1 MLWAQLRTPHI
12 SPCPGP
18 GLQGRC
24 RQEGALLGGKNG
36 VCKMKGI
43 PDAVSWEVGRRPSG
57 NCPCSARRT
66 LGHPPPSLQA
76 EDRVTGRASCPP
88 RGVVGE
94 PEQARGGQGMPS
106 SHPPLCAG
114 VPPPITG
121 PQPRV
126 PRSGLD
132 VAPVGRWGSR
142 EDGGSPGCWARTRD
156 VGPQAGPRPRSLHR
170 SALSPEPSTS
180 SSTSRELS
188 RRVQCSFHQLDR
200 PLLPD
205 GAPPPLSLEFLGSRF
220 LWLPAHPTGPPELTR
235 SVVL

>member
-1 MLWAQLRTPHI
+1 MWAQLRTPHI

-24 RQEGALLGGKNG
+24 RQEGPLLGGKNG

-43 PDAVSWEVGRRPSG
+43 PDAVSWEVGRQPSR

-66 LGHPPPSLQA
+66 LGHLPPSLQA
-76 EDRVTGRASCPP
+76 EDRVMGGVSCPP

-94 PEQARGGQGMPS
+94 PEQARGGKACPS

-126 PRSGLD
+126 PRSRLD
-132 VAPVGRWGSR
+132 VAPVGRWGSC
-142 EDGGSPGCWARTRD
+142 EDWGSPRGLARTRCIHA
-156 VGPQAGPRPRSLHR
+156 GPQAGPWPRPLHR

-188 RRVQCSFHQLDR
+188 RRVQWSFHQLNL

-205 GAPPPLSLEFLGSRF
+205 GAPLLCRSSSLGNVFFGFQLTPLG
-220 LWLPAHPTGPPELTR
+220 HP
-235 SVVL
+235 S